1 MIGESIIENTIIGEV
16 QETRLIVNKIMNG
29 SGLQG
34 ELIWIVPEGNYKVT
48 DVLAKVRTKEG
59 DIFEITM
66 IQKCPV
72 RVPRGYKE
80 RLITKEPLLTGQR
93 VIDTMF
99 PIAKGGMRND
109 SRRIWNWKNDASAS
123 IC

>member
-1 MIGESIIENTIIGEV
+1 
-16 QETRLIVNKIMNG
+16 MN
-29 SGLQG
+29 SSRLQG
-34 ELIWIVPEGNYKVT
+34 ELIEIVPEGNYKPT
-48 DVLAKVRTKEG
+48 DILAKIRTKEG

-72 RVPRGYKE
+72 RVPRRYKE

-99 PIAKGGMRND
+99 PIAKGGTRND

>member
-48 DVLAKVRTKEG
+48 EVLAKVRTKEG

-72 RVPRGYKE
+72 RTPRGYKE

>member
-1 MIGESIIENTIIGEV
+1 
-16 QETRLIVNKIMNG
+16 MN
-29 SGLQG
+29 SSRLQG
-34 ELIWIVPEGNYKVT
+34 ELIEIVKEGNYKVT
-48 DVLAKVRTKEG
+48 DILAKVKTEEG
-59 DIFEITM
+59 NIFEITM

-99 PIAKGGMRND
+99 PIAKGGTRND
-109 SRRIWNWKNDASAS
+109 SWRIWNRKNNATTS
-123 IC
+123 ICKME

>member
-1 MIGESIIENTIIGEV
+1 
-16 QETRLIVNKIMNG
+16 MNS

-34 ELIWIVPEGNYKVT
+34 ELIWIAKEGNYKVT
-48 DVLAKVRTKEG
+48 DVLAKVKTKEG

-72 RVPRGYKE
+72 RVSRGYKE

-109 SRRIWNWKNDASAS
+109 SRRVWNWKNNASAP